1 MISLYR
7 PGTSPLHRMPAGP
20 KLLFFALLAF
30 AMGIFASDPIR
41 LGVAVAVTV
50 ALYLVAGIS
59 LVEIVRQAW
68 ALKWVLLVTIAA
80 QFIVLP
86 PVTAAVNSGR
96 VLVIIVL
103 CALITLTTRVPDMLA
118 AVERGLGPF
127 RRFGVNP
134 ATAGLLL
141 ALTITAIPTVTRF
154 ATDIRDAQRARGV
167 PIRPHTFVVPLLIA
181 SLRHA
186 DDVGEALLARGA
198 E

>member
-1 MISLYR
+1 VISLYR
-7 PGTSPLHRMPAGP
+7 PGTSILHRMPAGP
-20 KLLFFALLAF
+20 KLLVFALLAF
-30 AMGIFASDPIR
+30 AMGILASDPLR
-41 LGVAVAVTV
+41 LGVAVVVTV
-50 ALYLVAGIS
+50 VLYVIAGVGLRQIAL
-59 LVEIVRQAW
+59 QTW
-68 ALKWVLLVTIAA
+68 AVKWVLLVTIAA

-86 PVTAAVNSGR
+86 PLTAAVNSGR

-134 ATAGLLL
+134 ATVGLLL
-141 ALTITAIPTVTRF
+141 ALTITAIPTITRF
-154 ATDIRDAQRARGV
+154 ATEIRDAQRARGV
-167 PIRPHTFVVPLLIA
+167 PIRPQTFVVPLLIA